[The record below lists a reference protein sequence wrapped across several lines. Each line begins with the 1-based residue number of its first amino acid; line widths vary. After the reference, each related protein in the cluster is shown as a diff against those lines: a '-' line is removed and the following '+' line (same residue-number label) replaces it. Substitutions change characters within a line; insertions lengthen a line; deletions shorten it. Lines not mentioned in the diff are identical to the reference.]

1 MKYCIRVNIYRNFK
15 CPFIFIFWE
24 LFGHKEEKPFKLTY
38 TKEKGNLLK
47 EVIESNVR
55 YEIIFYFHIGT
66 RKDSQEPI

>member
-1 MKYCIRVNIYRNFK
+1 M
-15 CPFIFIFWE
+15 
-24 LFGHKEEKPFKLTY
+24 FGYKEEKPFELTY

-47 EVIESNVR
+47 EVIESKVR